1 MGQNTVPNW
10 SKLLQPKL
18 AHSSSTSDFFPAP
31 GDSVDTLHCASY
43 IAGEAVQF
51 NSSVSAM
58 PANLLPHSCVLVA
71 QGTADTLLL
80 RYA

>member
-1 MGQNTVPNW
+1 MDRNTVPIW
-10 SKLLQPKL
+10 SRHLQPKL
-18 AHSSSTSDFFPAP
+18 AHGLRQSDSSPAA

-43 IAGEAVQF
+43 IAGEALQF

-58 PANLLPHSCVLVA
+58 PSNLSPHSHLLVA

-80 RYA
+80 R

>member
-1 MGQNTVPNW
+1 MNQNTVPIW
-10 SKLLQPKL
+10 SKHLQPKL
-18 AHSSSTSDFFPAP
+18 AHRLTPSAFSPAAA
-31 GDSVDTLHCASY
+31 DSLDTLHCASY

-58 PANLLPHSCVLVA
+58 PANLSPRSSVLVA

-80 RYA
+80 R

>member
-1 MGQNTVPNW
+1 MNQNTVPIG

-18 AHSSSTSDFFPAP
+18 AQGSKASDFPTTT
-31 GDSVDTLHCASY
+31 GNSVDTLHCAAY
-43 IAGEAVQF
+43 VAGEAVQF

-58 PANLLPHSCVLVA
+58 PSNPSPHSDALVA

-80 RYA
+80 R

>member
-1 MGQNTVPNW
+1 MTQNTLPIR

-18 AHSSSTSDFFPAP
+18 AHGSSASDAFAAP
-31 GDSVDTLHCASY
+31 GDSVNTLHCASY

-58 PANLLPHSCVLVA
+58 PANLSSHSDILVA